1 MRLVGLFKTKIT
13 NAKDFVHSLFFEKL
27 GSVGITEGLKED
39 IRNGTLKI
47 YTGDEKGMMSG
58 IVRNAVNEVISTE
71 WFIADQH

>member
-1 MRLVGLFKTKIT
+1 
-13 NAKDFVHSLFFEKL
+13 
-27 GSVGITEGLKED
+27 LKED